1 MKVRTLIPNIRF
13 RGFSDPWEQR
23 KLYQIATINPKSV
36 VSPHFLYVDL
46 ESVSQNRV
54 TQYRAVTKDNAP
66 SRAQRLAKKGDIF
79 FQNVRPY
86 QKNNLLFLTN
96 KNNVVFSTGYT
107 QIRAKQDIRYLFYT
121 LQTTPF
127 VNRILALSTGTSY
140 PAISSSKLANA
151 SLLVPIIDEQSKV
164 GLTIFKID
172 SLIAANEDKVQQL
185 KTLKKLMMQK
195 IFSQEWRFKGF
206 TDPWEQRKLESVV
219 IVYDKGR
226 VPVTSTE
233 RISGDT
239 PYYGA
244 NGIQDYVDGY
254 THDGEFTL
262 IAEDGANDT
271 RNYPIKFVSG
281 KIWVNNHAHVLAG
294 KQNILNTRFLS
305 FSLQQINIE
314 PFLSGSGR
322 AKLNASEMKKLL
334 IAVPN
339 IYEQIKVE
347 NFLGEMAHLIA
358 ANEDKLNQLKRLK
371 KYLMQNLFV

>member
-195 IFSQEWRFKGF
+195 IFSQEWRYKGF
-206 TDPWEQRKLESVV
+206 TDPWEQRKLQQIAKVFDGTHQTPEYVSN
-219 IVYDKGR
+219 G
-226 VPVTSTE
+226 VP
-233 RISGDT
+233 
-239 PYYGA
+239 
-244 NGIQDYVDGY
+244 
-254 THDGEFTL
+254 
-262 IAEDGANDT
+262 
-271 RNYPIKFVSG
+271 FVSVENIKTLKTNKYISNNAFQNNF
-281 KIWVNNHAHVLAG
+281 KIFPQKGDIFMTRIGNIGSVNIVENNKDLAYYVSLALIRPEHIRTQYLAQYISSQNGQRQLWRRTLHVAFP
-294 KQNILNTRFLS
+294 KKINKKMKSVKSTFFI
-305 FSLQQINIE
+305 QIMW
-314 PFLSGSGR
+314 S
-322 AKLNASEMKKLL
+322 KKKL
-334 IAVPN
+334 V
-339 IYEQIKVE
+339 
-347 NFLGEMAHLIA
+347 
-358 ANEDKLNQLKRLK
+358 R
-371 KYLMQNLFV
+371 

>member
-13 RGFSDPWEQR
+13 RGFSDPWEQRKLESVVIVYDKGRVPVTSTERISGDTPYYGANGIQDYVDGYTHDGEFTLIAEDGANDTRNYPIKFVSGKIWVNNHAHVLAGKQNILNTRFLSFSLQQINIEPFLSGSGRAKLNASEMKKLLIAVPNIYEQIKVENFLGEMAHLIAANEDKVQQLKTLKKLMMQKIFSQEWRFKGFTDPWEQR

-172 SLIAANEDKVQQL
+172 SLIAANEDK
-185 KTLKKLMMQK
+185 
-195 IFSQEWRFKGF
+195 
-206 TDPWEQRKLESVV
+206 
-219 IVYDKGR
+219 
-226 VPVTSTE
+226 
-233 RISGDT
+233 
-239 PYYGA
+239 
-244 NGIQDYVDGY
+244 
-254 THDGEFTL
+254 
-262 IAEDGANDT
+262 
-271 RNYPIKFVSG
+271 
-281 KIWVNNHAHVLAG
+281 
-294 KQNILNTRFLS
+294 
-305 FSLQQINIE
+305 
-314 PFLSGSGR
+314 
-322 AKLNASEMKKLL
+322 
-334 IAVPN
+334 
-339 IYEQIKVE
+339 
-347 NFLGEMAHLIA
+347 
-358 ANEDKLNQLKRLK
+358 LNQLKRLK

>member
-1 MKVRTLIPNIRF
+1 M
-13 RGFSDPWEQR
+13 
-23 KLYQIATINPKSV
+23 
-36 VSPHFLYVDL
+36 DL

-172 SLIAANEDKVQQL
+172 SLIAANEQVP
-185 KTLKKLMMQK
+185 KLVIK
-195 IFSQEWRFKGF
+195 IVKNS
-206 TDPWEQRKLESVV
+206 L
-219 IVYDKGR
+219 
-226 VPVTSTE
+226 
-233 RISGDT
+233 
-239 PYYGA
+239 A
-244 NGIQDYVDGY
+244 N
-254 THDGEFTL
+254 
-262 IAEDGANDT
+262 
-271 RNYPIKFVSG
+271 
-281 KIWVNNHAHVLAG
+281 
-294 KQNILNTRFLS
+294 
-305 FSLQQINIE
+305 SL
-314 PFLSGSGR
+314 
-322 AKLNASEMKKLL
+322 
-334 IAVPN
+334 
-339 IYEQIKVE
+339 
-347 NFLGEMAHLIA
+347 H
-358 ANEDKLNQLKRLK
+358 
-371 KYLMQNLFV
+371 